1 MGRGHT
7 SAFRQGVL
15 VIEPEDRFD
24 RFMFWFVKRFPG
36 WFVAV
41 VAVVFY
47 PGIALVV
54 PVALGAS
61 GGWLI
66 GMNLLGAI
74 SAAGIILWWLIVQ
87 LAARDRRHL
96 LEWTTDLRLLDADEF
111 ASSSAPSR
119 GSIFPRRPGRS

>member
-1 MGRGHT
+1 
-7 SAFRQGVL
+7 VL

-54 PVALGAS
+54 PVTLGAS

-74 SAAGIILWWLIVQ
+74 SAPGIILWWLIVQ

-96 LEWTTDLRLLDADEF
+96 LEWTTDLRLLDGDEF